1 MDGMALLS
9 ILRDEVGFENTAVLH
24 AVRRDRGVWFAL
36 GVPIIVTADGERH
49 EIDGHV
55 TLFYLRV
62 PRGADMPP
70 MSSIREYKVRG
81 EQFLEKLRRKGGQH
95 FRAEAR
101 HHAEVSV
108 PTCEIFDLVVHR
120 TIHNTLH
127 QLCRE
132 MAGTMPLQI
141 RPAFHLSVRAL

>member
-1 MDGMALLS
+1 MLHL
-9 ILRDEVGFENTAVLH
+9 LRDEVEFENTRVLS
-24 AVRRDRGVWFAL
+24 AVRRDRSVWFAL
-36 GVPIIVTADGERH
+36 GVPIIVADGERH

-62 PRGADMPP
+62 PRGVDMPP
-70 MSSIREYKVRG
+70 MCSIREYEVRG
-81 EQFLEKLRRKGGQH
+81 ERFLEKLRLKGGQH

-101 HHAEVSV
+101 HNAEVSV
-108 PTCEIFDLVVHR
+108 PTYEIFDLVVHR
-120 TIHNTLH
+120 PIHNTLH

-132 MAGTMPLQI
+132 MAGRMPLRI

>member
-1 MDGMALLS
+1 MLHL
-9 ILRDEVGFENTAVLH
+9 LRDEVEFENTRVLL
-24 AVRRDRGVWFAL
+24 AVRRDRSVWFAL
-36 GVPIIVTADGERH
+36 GVPIIVTVADGERH

-62 PRGADMPP
+62 PRGVDMPS
-70 MSSIREYKVRG
+70 MCSIREYEVRG

-101 HHAEVSV
+101 HNAEVSV
-108 PTCEIFDLVVHR
+108 PTYEIFDLVVHR
-120 TIHNTLH
+120 PIHNTLH

-132 MAGTMPLQI
+132 MAGRMPLRI

>member
-1 MDGMALLS
+1 MDGRALRS
-9 ILRDEVGFENTAVLH
+9 IFRDEVEFENTGVLH
-24 AVRRDRGVWFAL
+24 AVRRDRSVWFAL
-36 GVPIIVTADGERH
+36 GVPIIVAVADGERH

-55 TLFYLRV
+55 TLFYLQV

-70 MSSIREYKVRG
+70 IREYKVRG
-81 EQFLEKLRRKGGQH
+81 QQFLERLRRKGGQH

-108 PTCEIFDLVVHR
+108 PTYEIFDLVVHR
-120 TIHNTLH
+120 PIHNTLH

-132 MAGTMPLQI
+132 MAGTIPLRI
-141 RPAFHLSVRAL
+141 RPAFHLSVRAF